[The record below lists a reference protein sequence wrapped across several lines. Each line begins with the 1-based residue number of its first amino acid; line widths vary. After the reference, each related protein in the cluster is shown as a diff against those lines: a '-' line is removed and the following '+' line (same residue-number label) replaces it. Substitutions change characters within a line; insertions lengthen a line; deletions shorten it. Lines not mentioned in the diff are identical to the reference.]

1 MTSLADRAVGLYTS
15 LMAESAAG
23 VDPMLLVEDLQVE
36 IHDRKIV
43 HHILKGISFAI
54 RTGEMHGLVGET
66 GSGKSMTARA
76 ITGLLPFGG
85 RITAGRV
92 VVAGRDLGGL
102 SDKELREIRGPV
114 VGMIFQ
120 NPRTALHPLL
130 SVEKQMTNVI
140 RAHRK
145 MPRSECHARVREVL
159 DMVGISDPNRVARA
173 YPHELSGGMAQRVV
187 IATVL
192 VSEPSFLIA
201 DEPTTGLDATVQRQ
215 ILEEIAG
222 LQQRLNLSVLMI
234 THDLSI
240 VAQYCDQVSVMHE
253 GLIVEQGTKRE
264 IMLAPTHE
272 YTQRLIQA
280 SRLEGIREEKGAAA

>member
-1 MTSLADRAVGLYTS
+1 MAAPTDSPPAAAV
-15 LMAESAAG
+15 SAA
-23 VDPMLLVEDLQVE
+23 DPMLEVEELVVD
-36 IHDRKIV
+36 IADRHIV
-43 HHILKGISFAI
+43 HNILRGISFSI
-54 RTGEMHGLVGET
+54 RSGEMHGLVGET

-76 ITGLLPFGG
+76 ITGLLPHGG
-85 RITAGRV
+85 SVTAGRIRI
-92 VVAGRDLGGL
+92 AGRDVVGL
-102 SDKELREIRGPV
+102 SESELREIRGPV

-130 SVEKQMTNVI
+130 SVEKQMANVI
-140 RAHRK
+140 RAHR
-145 MPRSECHARVREVL
+145 RGVSGRECAELVQEHL
-159 DMVGISDPNRVARA
+159 SMVGIADPVRVARA

-192 VSEPSFLIA
+192 VSHPTFLIA

-215 ILEEIAG
+215 ILEEIAS

-240 VAQYCDQVSVMHE
+240 VAQYCDNVSVMHE
-253 GLIVEQGTKRE
+253 GLIVEQGSKRE
-264 IMLAPTHE
+264 IMLAPGHA

-280 SRLEGIREEKGAAA
+280 SRLEGIREEQGSAA

>member
-1 MTSLADRAVGLYTS
+1 
-15 LMAESAAG
+15 
-23 VDPMLLVEDLQVE
+23 MLSVQDLEVE
-36 IHDRKIV
+36 IRDRRIV
-43 HHILKGISFAI
+43 HHILRGISFSI
-54 RTGEMHGLVGET
+54 GTGEMHGLVGET

-76 ITGLLPFGG
+76 ITGLLPDGG
-85 RITAGRV
+85 LVTAGRIE
-92 VVAGRDLGGL
+92 VAGRDLGGL
-102 SDKELREIRGPV
+102 TDRELRDIRGPV

-140 RAHRK
+140 RAHREL
-145 MPRSECHARVREVL
+145 PRRACRTRVREVL
-159 DMVGISDPNRVARA
+159 EMVGIADANRVARA

-240 VAQYCDQVSVMHE
+240 VAQYCDRVSVMHE

-264 IMLAPTHE
+264 IMLAPTHA

>member
-1 MTSLADRAVGLYTS
+1 MLEVDGL
-15 LMAESAAG
+15 E
-23 VDPMLLVEDLQVE
+23 VVIV
-36 IHDRKIV
+36 DRKLE
-43 HHILKGISFAI
+43 HHILRGISFTIA
-54 RTGEMHGLVGET
+54 TGEMHGLVGET

-85 RITAGRV
+85 SVSAGRIT
-92 VVAGRDLGGL
+92 VAGRNVVGLG
-102 SDKELREIRGPV
+102 DREMREIRGPV

-130 SVEKQMTNVI
+130 SVEKQMANVI

-145 MPRSECHARVREVL
+145 LSHAECRELVREHL
-159 DMVGISDPNRVARA
+159 TMVGIPDANRVARA

-192 VSEPSFLIA
+192 VSRPSFLIA

-234 THDLSI
+234 THDLAI
-240 VAQYCDQVSVMHE
+240 VSQYCDRVAVMHE
-253 GLIVEQGTKRE
+253 GLIVEQGSKRE
-264 IMLAPTHE
+264 IMLAPQHA
-272 YTQRLIQA
+272 YTRRLIEA
-280 SRLEGIREEKGAAA
+280 SRLEGIRDEKGSAA

>member
-1 MTSLADRAVGLYTS
+1 MLAVEQLAVAIVDRR
-15 LMAESAAG
+15 
-23 VDPMLLVEDLQVE
+23 VE
-36 IHDRKIV
+36 HR
-43 HHILKGISFAI
+43 ILKGISFSI
-54 RTGEMHGLVGET
+54 GTGEMHGLVGET

-76 ITGLLPFGG
+76 ITGLLPAGG
-85 RITAGRV
+85 SVTAGRIRI
-92 VVAGRDLGGL
+92 AGRDVVGLGER
-102 SDKELREIRGPV
+102 ELREIRGPV

-140 RAHRK
+140 RAHRSLA
-145 MPRSECHARVREVL
+145 RRECRELVREHL
-159 DMVGISDPNRVARA
+159 AMVGIADPNRVARA

-192 VSEPSFLIA
+192 VSRPSFLIA

-234 THDLSI
+234 THDLAI
-240 VAQYCDQVSVMHE
+240 VSQYCDAVSVMHE

-264 IMLAPTHE
+264 IMLAPTHP

-280 SRLEGIREEKGAAA
+280 SRLEGIRDEQGTAA